1 LGSSPYG
8 ISHLTADLTLLAYYK
23 FNKFPV
29 VISRFSNF
37 YGPHQQLHRIIPKVL
52 WCIFRNKKFLLQG
65 GGKSIRSFIFIDDF
79 CEGIYKSMIK
89 GRQGEIYNFTNRE
102 YVSIVMLVKK
112 ICSLTSTNFE
122 KLVKITK
129 DRPTKDRAYK
139 MNPAKAEK
147 ELNWRPK
154 YTIEEGIK
162 KTIKW
167 YKANKRQLLPLKN
180 IYIHKP

>member
-1 LGSSPYG
+1 
-8 ISHLTADLTLLAYYK
+8 
-23 FNKFPV
+23 
-29 VISRFSNF
+29 
-37 YGPHQQLHRIIPKVL
+37 
-52 WCIFRNKKFLLQG
+52 
-65 GGKSIRSFIFIDDF
+65 
-79 CEGIYKSMIK
+79 M
-89 GRQGEIYNFTNRE
+89 
-102 YVSIVMLVKK
+102 
-112 ICSLTSTNFE
+112 TSTNFE

-147 ELNWRPK
+147 ELNWKPK
-154 YTIEEGIK
+154 YTIDEGLK